1 MREVGTMKL
10 GEFIKFLGLTIFNMD
25 DASSDNEISSLYCGD
40 LLSDVMANIKPN
52 AAWFTIQGHLNSIA
66 VAQLKDVACIV
77 LVNGIQPEKQAL
89 EKAKTQGITVLGS
102 PLSSAE
108 LCMKMAGQL

>member
-1 MREVGTMKL
+1 
-10 GEFIKFLGLTIFNMD
+10 MD
-25 DASSDNEISSLYCGD
+25 EALSENEISSLYCGD
-40 LLSDVMANIKPN
+40 LLSDVMAHIKPG

-66 VAQLKDVACIV
+66 VAQLKDVTCIV
-77 LVNGIQPEKQAL
+77 LVNGVQPEKQAL
-89 EKAKTQGITVLGS
+89 EKAKAQGIVLLGS